1 MDKPLFFVAV
11 ILFLVGAWPIALA
24 VLAFSLL
31 PQKPQ
36 NAHPSKKRTPEAP
49 LALIA
54 IAVLAFCMRIWA
66 IGIAALVA
74 YIYIKRDR
82 EKDAKAKQEADE
94 KFIDDIIAKTE
105 NREES

>member
-24 VLAFSLL
+24 VLAVSLL
-31 PQKPQ
+31 PKQTPNEKPTKEQ
-36 NAHPSKKRTPEAP
+36 TPGTP

-54 IAVLAFCMRIWA
+54 IAILAFCMRIWA
-66 IGIAALVA
+66 IGIAALIA
-74 YIYIKRDR
+74 YIYIKHDR

-105 NREES
+105 NREER